1 MGRKNFVNF
10 VTHAH
15 THTPSPFNL
24 LPTLMHLTSFGKMLT
39 PYIVSVHE
47 KNKKVTI
54 YWKPLAEILLVW
66 Q

>member
-47 KNKKVTI
+47 KIKK
-54 YWKPLAEILLVW
+54 
-66 Q
+66 